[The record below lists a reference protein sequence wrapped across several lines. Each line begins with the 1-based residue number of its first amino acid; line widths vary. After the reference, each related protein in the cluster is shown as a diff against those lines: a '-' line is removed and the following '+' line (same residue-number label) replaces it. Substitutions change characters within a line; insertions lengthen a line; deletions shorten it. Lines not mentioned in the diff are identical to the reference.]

1 LKLNQHHASDI
12 VKLLFVGDSG
22 SGKTGALAALA
33 NAGYNLFIADFDNG
47 ADILHSFVKPEAYDR
62 INIEVL
68 TDKMGIAAD
77 GTPFPVGEPGAW
89 KRFAHLLTDWTDS
102 TSKEKFGPITS
113 WGPDRVLVIDSATIL
128 GRAAMHYVKYVNNA
142 ILERDWG
149 YYGPV
154 MELEEK
160 LLELIFSQQVACN
173 VIVNA
178 HIVSISEKQKVSQ
191 KDSKGE
197 DKIVSIDIGEAK
209 SFPSFMGNKLPP
221 KVGRYFNTVLQAK
234 SYSSTRRIIT
244 KTSDDIELKTT
255 IPNIVPA
262 SLDLE
267 TGLATYFN
275 LVKTNASKNKPKDE
289 KP

>member
-1 LKLNQHHASDI
+1 MKLSQHHASEI
-12 VKLLFVGDSG
+12 VKLLLVGDSG

-33 NAGYNLFIADFDNG
+33 NAGYNLNIADFDNG
-47 ADILHSFVKPEAYDR
+47 SDILHSFVKPEAYDR

-77 GTPFPVGEPGAW
+77 GSPIPIGEPTAW
-89 KRFAHLLTDWTDS
+89 KRFANLLKDWTDS

-113 WGPDRVLVIDSATIL
+113 WGPDRVLVVDSATL
-128 GRAAMHYVKYVNNA
+128 MGRAAMHYVKHVNNA
-142 ILERDWG
+142 TLERDWG

-160 LLELIFSQQVACN
+160 LLELVFSQQVACN
-173 VIVNA
+173 VIITA
-178 HIVSISEKQKVSQ
+178 HIVSISEKQKIN
-191 KDSKGE
+191 KPDSKGE
-197 DKIVSIDIGEAK
+197 DRLVSVDVGEPKA
-209 SFPSFMGNKLPP
+209 FPSFMGNKLPP
-221 KVGRYFNTVLQAK
+221 KVGRYFNTVLQTK
-234 SYSSTRRIIT
+234 SFGANRKIIT
-244 KTSDDIELKTT
+244 RTSEDIELKTT

-267 TGLATYFN
+267 NGLATYFK
-275 LVKTNASKNKPKDE
+275 LVKDNANKNKPKD